1 MAHNKGAGSRHW
13 SDIHSTSIKDVDM
26 RINYTKKDDDQI
38 KLRGYLIHR
47 KTNIHLDFD
56 RLFST
61 TASSI
66 TEIQEKS
73 KYLVAR
79 ATTAYNEYTEH
90 STTAPS
96 PKPRCS
102 DAYNKLTDSEKEL
115 LLSPSWRAASTKRQ
129 RQTYFQNALRLI
141 EQSNIPITQKNAE
154 AIAKLLVDRTQKNSR
169 ADPEKSNL
177 SAYNNIKA
185 FNYMYSALCKS
196 SPDMGL
202 PELILPLPQAVDRTY
217 EEQCKVLPDWLFYQL
232 SAALYLLIPNGL
244 AMGAVLMLT
253 GMLRTAEACA
263 PLFSEILMQGDY
275 AVYCVLHQ
283 RDAAAARRAELKTVS
298 SYRTVILPK
307 FAVDC
312 LAARIDW
319 LKEQGYQDSEIN
331 EMPVVAKASDPTAAA
346 TPNELSAFIRQ
357 LINDIGISQEFW
369 VAATALMNAEPDY
382 ITDGKGKRIPI
393 DDVSAYILRR
403 NACTRYCNS
412 GISPLL
418 VDALM
423 GHKLPRAA
431 FDWSAHIRRG
441 EEWPSIAQMLER
453 VIFHP
458 EHSANPAFHS
468 VGIAKRSVLSTTE
481 HIRHTYIAEDEVE
494 VEFEITGTEDA
505 STLWAEASGEII
517 SYNSSTAFP
526 SKSQNAFV
534 LGKVFRSAYYQ
545 KFSDKT
551 AQMDLSR
558 YLPAHDQEV

>member
-1 MAHNKGAGSRHW
+1 MTHNKGASIRHW
-13 SDIHSTSIKDVDM
+13 SDTYPTSVKDVDI
-26 RINYTKKDDDQI
+26 RINYTKKDDGQI

-47 KTNIHLDFD
+47 KTHIRLDFD
-56 RLFST
+56 QQFST

-79 ATTAYNEYTEH
+79 ATAAYHEYLERSTAV
-90 STTAPS
+90 PS
-96 PKPRCS
+96 SEPRCS
-102 DAYNKLTDSEKEL
+102 DAYNKLTDSEKNL

-129 RQTYFQNALRLI
+129 HQTYFQNALRLI

-154 AIAKLLVDRTQKNSR
+154 DIAKLLIDRTQKNSR
-169 ADPEKSNL
+169 TDPQKSSL
-177 SAYNNIKA
+177 SACNNIKA
-185 FNYMYSALCKS
+185 FNYMYSSLCKS

-202 PELILPLPQAVDRTY
+202 PELILPLPQAVDRSY
-217 EEQCKVLPDWLFYQL
+217 KEQCKVLPDWLFYQL

-244 AMGAVLMLT
+244 AIGAVLMLT

-263 PLFSEILMQGDY
+263 LLFSEIIMQGDY

-283 RDAAAARRAELKTVS
+283 RDASAARCADLKTDS
-298 SYRTVILPK
+298 SYRSVVLPK

-319 LKEQGYQDSEIN
+319 LKKQGYQDSEIN
-331 EMPVVAKASDPTAAA
+331 KMPVVAKAADPTAAA
-346 TPNELSAFIRQ
+346 TPNELSAFVRQ

-369 VAATALMNAEPDY
+369 VAATDLMTEEPDY
-382 ITDGKGKRIPI
+382 IMDGKGKRIRI

-412 GISPLL
+412 GVSPLL

-423 GHKLPRAA
+423 GHKLPRAV
-431 FDWSAHIRRG
+431 FDWSAHIRRRDK
-441 EEWPSIAQMLER
+441 WPIIAQTLEC

-468 VGIAKRSVLSTTE
+468 VGIAKGSVLSTMD

-494 VEFEITGTEDA
+494 VEFEITSTEDA
-505 STLWAEASGEII
+505 STLWAETSGEII

-526 SKSQNAFV
+526 SKSQNAFA
-534 LGKVFRSAYYQ
+534 LGEVFRYAYYQ
-545 KFSDKT
+545 KFLDKT

-558 YLPAHDQEV
+558 YLPAHD